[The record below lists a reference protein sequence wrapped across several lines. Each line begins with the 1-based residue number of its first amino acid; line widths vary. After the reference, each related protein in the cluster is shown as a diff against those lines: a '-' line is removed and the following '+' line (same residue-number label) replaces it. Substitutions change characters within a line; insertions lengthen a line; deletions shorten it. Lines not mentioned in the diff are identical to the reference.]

1 MAKMKKE
8 RLYTY
13 LLAIGAIASFMAGSY
28 IVIDIYLT
36 TKQIDFTWASN
47 ILLGLSGGFV
57 LAMGYFHNL
66 AKEKEA
72 DLFSD

>member
-1 MAKMKKE
+1 MKKE

-13 LLAIGAIASFMAGSY
+13 LLMIGAVAFFAGGSY
-28 IVIDIYLT
+28 ILIDIYLS
-36 TKQIDFTWASN
+36 TKTIDFTWASN
-47 ILLGLSGGFV
+47 IFLGLSGILV
-57 LAMGYFHNL
+57 IAANYFHKT

>member
-1 MAKMKKE
+1 MKRE

-13 LLAIGAIASFMAGSY
+13 LLLTGAVLFFAGGAYIIA
-28 IVIDIYLT
+28 DTYLR
-36 TKQIDFTWASN
+36 TKALDFTWGSN
-47 ILLGLSGGFV
+47 ILLGIAGILVIAG
-57 LAMGYFHNL
+57 GYFHNV